1 MAYSKREINQIT
13 GQFIKELKRDFK
25 VDKVILFGSY
35 AYGRPQRRSDI
46 DIAVISPDF
55 THLNDYERIKLLLAV
70 AHRIKT
76 REPIDFETL
85 GYSPSEYQKA
95 GYYDIPLGEIKE
107 KGKIVYS
114 A

>member
-13 GQFIKELKRDFK
+13 EQFIEELKKNFRI
-25 VDKVILFGSY
+25 DKVILFGSY
-35 AYGRPQRRSDI
+35 AYGDPQKRSDI

-55 THLNDYERIKLLLAV
+55 SNLNDYERIKLLLSV
-70 AHRIKT
+70 AHKVRT

-95 GYYDIPLGEIKE
+95 DYFDIPLGEIKE
-107 KGKIVYS
+107 KGKVIYS